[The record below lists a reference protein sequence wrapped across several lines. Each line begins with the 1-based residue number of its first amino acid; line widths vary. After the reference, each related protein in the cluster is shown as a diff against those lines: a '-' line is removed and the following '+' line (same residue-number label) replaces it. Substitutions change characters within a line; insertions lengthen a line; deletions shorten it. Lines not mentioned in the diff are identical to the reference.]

1 MKHLILSFALA
12 TLVIA
17 LPGAIFF
24 ASRNGT
30 REISDSQRAL
40 EERVRSLDERLG
52 RVVEKLEGLE
62 RNKAPF
68 IPAPALSQE
77 APAPSGEPAEEAEA
91 STPGSGEGAREEQ
104 KLIAAVLRGEDASG
118 EGLRDW
124 VKQVIED
131 DRQERHRGEMRR
143 MEEHQKEMQALLEG
157 PYGQFNYRVNSLA
170 RTLGLDESQK
180 ARYFA
185 LLSEY
190 AARFEEARKNVNRE
204 DAAEYKAY
212 QDRKKAQ
219 HDEFEALVL
228 QNLTL
233 AQAETYQSLPD
244 FEKTPDPKHMAGG
257 DNFVVS
263 IGDGGGEGVVFF
275 EKTAV
280 EAMPGAT
287 PVIEQ
292 IRTTLPLQGATPPR
306 VKTAPAP
313 IKK

>member
-68 IPAPALSQE
+68 IHAPALSQE
-77 APAPSGEPAEEAEA
+77 AAAPPGEPAEEEEA
-91 STPGSGEGAREEQ
+91 APGSGDAREEQ
-104 KLIAAVLRGEDASG
+104 KLIAAVLRGEDPSG
-118 EGLRDW
+118 GGLRDW

-143 MEEHQKEMQALLEG
+143 MEEQQKEMQALLEG

-190 AARFEEARKNVNRE
+190 ASRFEEARKNVNRE

-233 AQAETYQSLPD
+233 AQAEIYQNLPD

-263 IGDGGGEGVVFF
+263 LGEGGGEGVVFF
-275 EKTAV
+275 EKTIA
-280 EAMPGAT
+280 PT
-287 PVIEQ
+287 P
-292 IRTTLPLQGATPPR
+292 
-306 VKTAPAP
+306 VKTAPMPVPAP
-313 IKK
+313 VAK